1 MGFVLRKLCTFL
13 TSFQL
18 SVSGR
23 RSVCH
28 RTFFLPAFRRASPE
42 STPSSHVRLDTDG
55 VDVVV
60 VPRRAVE
67 FGAGLVAEQALLQVN
82 LRGGLRQR
90 VLLHLLT
97 CGAHMEGGGGVVSRV
112 GFTWTMGRNEA
123 STPWKQYCGLTIQH
137 NSFSHNFCIW

>member
-1 MGFVLRKLCTFL
+1 MHL
-13 TSFQL
+13 SYQL
-18 SVSGR
+18 PAVSIR
-23 RSVCH
+23 PAKCLPPDVC
-28 RTFFLPAFRRASPE
+28 LPAFRRASPE

-67 FGAGLVAEQALLQVN
+67 FGAGLVAEQALLQIN

-97 CGAHMEGGGGVVSRV
+97 CGGHQGGGMLEPG
-112 GFTWTMGRNEA
+112 
-123 STPWKQYCGLTIQH
+123 K
-137 NSFSHNFCIW
+137 